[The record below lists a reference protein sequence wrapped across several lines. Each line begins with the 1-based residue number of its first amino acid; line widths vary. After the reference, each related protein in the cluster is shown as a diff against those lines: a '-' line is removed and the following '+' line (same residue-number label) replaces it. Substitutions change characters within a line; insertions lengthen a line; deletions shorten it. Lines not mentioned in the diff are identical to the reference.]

1 MTEPRARR
9 GIVAAL
15 GNFRAPE
22 QQELAERAAQ
32 TLTDLLR
39 EGEPSYFVEAAALTA
54 LGKTRTSGAFEAL
67 TPMLER
73 ASWNETIRGA
83 TFAGLGELGDPRG
96 AEVMAS
102 WLLDRSK
109 PMDARAVAA
118 SGLGALAR
126 TKLVDPGE
134 TQTRVVNALIAALDD
149 PWELAQMMAIGALG
163 DWSDARAIPALERVI
178 STTTEDRVVRMCRQ
192 VILRIQRGRSA
203 REEARTLR
211 SDLEQAREAT
221 RTLRERLEALE
232 ARLNGGASANGVHSE
247 NGAVKVGKGEG
258 KRGHKKR

>member
-1 MTEPRARR
+1 
-9 GIVAAL
+9 L

-22 QQELAERAAQ
+22 QQKLAERAAQ
-32 TLTDLLR
+32 TLTDLLHA
-39 EGEPSYFVEAAALTA
+39 GEPSYFVEGAALTA
-54 LGKTRTSGAFEAL
+54 LGQTRTPGAFAAL

-73 ASWNETIRGA
+73 SSWNETIRGA

-96 AEVMAS
+96 VEVMTN

-126 TKLVDPGE
+126 SKLIDPGE
-134 TQTRVVNALIAALDD
+134 EQTRAVNALIAALDD
-149 PWELAQMMAIGALG
+149 PWELVQMIAISALG
-163 DWSDARAIPALERVI
+163 DWGDARAIPALERVI
-178 STTTEDRVVRMCRQ
+178 STTTEDRVVRTCRQ

-211 SDLEQAREAT
+211 NDLEQAREAT

-232 ARLNGGASANGVHSE
+232 ARLNGGDSANGAHSE
-247 NGAVKVGKGEG
+247 NGAVKTGKAEG
-258 KRGHKKR
+258 KHGHKKR